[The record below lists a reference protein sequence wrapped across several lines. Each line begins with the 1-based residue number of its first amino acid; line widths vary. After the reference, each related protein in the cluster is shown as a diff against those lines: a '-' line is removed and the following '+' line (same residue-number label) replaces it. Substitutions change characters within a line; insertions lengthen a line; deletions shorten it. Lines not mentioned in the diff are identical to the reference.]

1 MPAAMAEPRVV
12 RVGYAHSL
20 TGPFAKLG
28 ANFERTVR
36 FAEQQINSNGGIR
49 GKMLELVTKDTQGSA
64 DGATGIAQELVGSGI
79 SAIITD
85 DGTAPGLAM
94 LGVTVPANAVLV
106 FGTAQAIALS
116 KPDNNGLFF
125 RPGSNTFDEAGP
137 LTAAIVADGH
147 ARIAVLSSTV
157 AYATALYAEVEKTFL
172 ASTCAGAPCEIAH
185 HATYPSDADF
195 ATFDFAPLIT
205 EALASNPDALFVSAF
220 PTDAK
225 VLLPAIWAAGYR
237 GPIYASAAPNN
248 GSLAPSLV
256 AEQAEKIKWAAVQGA
271 SGPSIEFVSKLWAD
285 AGHAAT
291 DFAGPVLSNYDAMFL
306 LGLALAHAN
315 SLDGKV
321 IAESLRRVANAP
333 GEPIYAGDWAKALAA
348 IESGRDIDY
357 VGVTSDVNFDA
368 LGNNDKIVTVIKT
381 YRNGEPVVV
390 ASE

>member
-1 MPAAMAEPRVV
+1 MKIRRASTLVLLGLLDLACSAGTADAGSPSPDSATPNPDPGVTDPDAMPAAMAEPRVV

-185 HATYPSDADF
+185 HAT
-195 ATFDFAPLIT
+195 
-205 EALASNPDALFVSAF
+205 
-220 PTDAK
+220 
-225 VLLPAIWAAGYR
+225 
-237 GPIYASAAPNN
+237 
-248 GSLAPSLV
+248 
-256 AEQAEKIKWAAVQGA
+256 
-271 SGPSIEFVSKLWAD
+271 
-285 AGHAAT
+285 
-291 DFAGPVLSNYDAMFL
+291 
-306 LGLALAHAN
+306 
-315 SLDGKV
+315 
-321 IAESLRRVANAP
+321 
-333 GEPIYAGDWAKALAA
+333 
-348 IESGRDIDY
+348 
-357 VGVTSDVNFDA
+357 
-368 LGNNDKIVTVIKT
+368 
-381 YRNGEPVVV
+381 
-390 ASE
+390 